1 MSTYTCTAVV
11 FRIPWRAKFCMKEIL
26 QEDYRCFGVLSVVC
40 YTQIRQLTIGIISY
54 FTLKS
59 TLVMTFPYLPS
70 HLHPATVHFPIA
82 LLSLASIAGLL
93 YLYWQA
99 RPTLVVLTWWPMF
112 LGWLG
117 ATLAILTGLL
127 AQSGLPPTAPYRPVL
142 NWHISTG
149 LALFVVYGVLL
160 YQRWVYN
167 SVRAHKARTRRG
179 TDSSELL
186 EDARAKGWISLL
198 LLAGLILIVASGWNG
213 GKLVY
218 EWGVNVAP

>member
-1 MSTYTCTAVV
+1 
-11 FRIPWRAKFCMKEIL
+11 
-26 QEDYRCFGVLSVVC
+26 
-40 YTQIRQLTIGIISY
+40 
-54 FTLKS
+54 
-59 TLVMTFPYLPS
+59 MTFPYLPI

-99 RPTLVVLTWWPMF
+99 RPGLLVLTWWPM
-112 LGWLG
+112 LWGWLG
-117 ATLAILTGLL
+117 AIVAILTGLL
-127 AQSGLPPTAPYRPVL
+127 AQSGLPPSAPYRSVL

-167 SVRAHKARTRRG
+167 SGRVRALRTRRG
-179 TDSSELL
+179 IDSSELL
-186 EDARAKGWISLL
+186 ADTRAKGWLSILL
-198 LLAGLILIVASGWNG
+198 LLGLVLIVASGWNG

-218 EWGVNVAP
+218 EWGVNVAQ

>member
-1 MSTYTCTAVV
+1 MSTYVCTAVV
-11 FRIPWRAKFCMKEIL
+11 FRLPWWAKFCMKEIL
-26 QEDYRCFGVLSVVC
+26 QEDYRYFVVLSVVC
-40 YTQIRQLTIGIISY
+40 YTQIRQSTIGIIAY
-54 FTLKS
+54 FTLNS
-59 TLVMTFPYLPS
+59 TLVMTFPYLLTQ
-70 HLHPATVHFPIA
+70 LHPATVHFPIA
-82 LLSLASIAGLL
+82 LLSLASSAGLL

-99 RPTLVVLTWWPMF
+99 RPALVVLTWWPMF

-117 ATLAILTGLL
+117 ATVAILTGLL
-127 AQSGLPPTAPYRPVL
+127 AQSGLPPTAPYRTVL

-167 SVRAHKARTRRG
+167 SVRVRKARTRRG
-179 TDSSELL
+179 IDSRELL
-186 EDARAKGWISLL
+186 EDARAKGWLSLL
-198 LLAGLILIVASGWNG
+198 LLIGLVLIVASGWNG